1 MKKKKTLRSRFE
13 DNYTVVTQPADNK
26 KGYIFRYVYYAPWHV
41 WQVSE
46 DAFRRKKKLLAALES
61 FGMVLFLA
69 TVLVR
74 SPINSSR
81 YVFLPTA
88 LAFCAQLME
97 LAGVVDFLS
106 SKVKTTQIQYEDIH
120 RRLGFYP
127 TVRGVMMALAAL
139 VSIGLIAC
147 GQVPD
152 NAVWVVPG
160 FMTCSALAWQVQN
173 MIREIPVRVEDND
186 AMAKIVEQERKE
198 QEEESKE

>member
-13 DNYTVVTQPADNK
+13 DNYTVVTEPADNK
-26 KGYIFRYVYYAPWHV
+26 KGYTFQYVYYAPWYV

-46 DAFRRKKKLLAALES
+46 DVFRRKKRLLAALEV
-61 FGMVLFLA
+61 FGLVLFLA

-97 LAGVVDFLS
+97 FAGVVDFLS
-106 SKVKTTQIQYEDIH
+106 SKVKTTQIQYEDIQ
-120 RRLGFYP
+120 RRLVFYP
-127 TVRGVMMALAAL
+127 TVRGSTMALATL
-139 VSIGLIAC
+139 ISIGLIAS

-160 FMTCSALAWQVQN
+160 FVTCSALAWQVQS
-173 MIREIPVRVEDND
+173 MIRGIPMRVEDND
-186 AMAKIVEQERKE
+186 AMAKLMEQERKE
-198 QEEESKE
+198 QEENM